1 MKISTILEKIDENQL
16 FVPAFQREY
25 VWKRDDA
32 KQLIDSLIKEYP
44 TGTMLIWETANP
56 PELKGPHKYNEKQG
70 AVKLL
75 LDGQQRVTT
84 LYMLIRGV
92 IPPYYTA
99 PEIMND
105 TRDLFV
111 QLETRE
117 LSYYMKTRM
126 ENNPLWQNI
135 THVFQRQIRARDVVR
150 TLGERGEPV
159 TREREDKIDDN
170 TRAIENII
178 SREFPEQTIPVK
190 ASIREA
196 IDIFYKVNASG
207 VALTDAEL
215 ALAQISGY
223 WPQARDLFK
232 AKLAAL
238 EKEGFVFKL
247 DFIVY
252 VLLGCLYHMG
262 SDMRK
267 LHDAEN
273 SEKIRAAW
281 GRLDKQVLDYVVN
294 LMRTNAF
301 VDHTDEINSIYA
313 LVPII
318 VYCFDKNG
326 THPTD
331 AEIRKMVKW
340 FFYSQARTRYVSQLP
355 QKLDRDLRTVA
366 ESPQPFDALLQVIAE
381 ERPLEILPTEFV
393 GRAIQH
399 PLFSM
404 MRWYLKSRGAVCF
417 TTGMSL
423 RRNMGSKYQLER
435 DHIFPYSKLKE
446 VGYGEENRVK
456 YALAQELTNRA
467 ILTQVANRTKSAS
480 NAADY
485 LASVT
490 TKFPKALELQCIPED
505 AELWKIENYEHFLEE
520 RRKVLAK
527 HLNAFLEKITAT
539 EETIAPVSLEDLI
552 AEGESDE
559 LEFKSTLR
567 WDLKEGTLNKKLED
581 VIMKTVAAFANSQG
595 GTLLLGVA
603 DDGEVLGL
611 EPDYNSLGG
620 ADRDKFE
627 LHLRNLLNQQFGPG
641 FVTSKVGIKFHD
653 LGENE
658 VCQIETL
665 PAKEPVI
672 VSVKDKNGQ
681 ATEKFYARSGNLSQ
695 EIPLSEMNAYI
706 KDRFQT

>member
-1 MKISTILEKIDENQL
+1 MKITTILEKIDENQL

-44 TGTMLIWETANP
+44 TGTMLTWETAKP

-84 LYMLIRGV
+84 LYILINGE
-92 IPPYYTA
+92 IPPYYTP

-105 TRDLFV
+105 TRGLYV
-111 QLETRE
+111 NLETLE

-126 ENNPLWQNI
+126 ENNLSWQNI
-135 THVFQRQIRARDVVR
+135 TDVFKRKVSAFDLQAKFAESGKNLTMQELKKLNDNINAI
-150 TLGERGEPV
+150 TLIKE
-159 TREREDKIDDN
+159 
-170 TRAIENII
+170 
-178 SREFPEQTIPVK
+178 REFPEQTIPVK

-223 WPQARDLFK
+223 WPQARNCFK
-232 AKLAAL
+232 AKLTAL
-238 EKEGFVFKL
+238 EKEGYVFKL

-273 SEKIRAAW
+273 NEKIRAAW
-281 GRLDKQVLDYVVN
+281 ERLEKQVLDYVVN
-294 LMRTNAF
+294 LMRANAF
-301 VDHTDEINSIYA
+301 VDHTDEINSPYA

-326 THPTD
+326 THLTD

-340 FFYSQARTRYVSQLP
+340 FFYSQVRTRYVSQLP

-366 ESPQPFDALLQVIAE
+366 ESPQPFDTLLQVIAE
-381 ERPLEILPTEFV
+381 ENRLEILPAEFV

-404 MRWYLKSRGAVCF
+404 VRWYLKSRGAVCF
-417 TTGMSL
+417 ATGMSL
-423 RRNMGSKYQLER
+423 RKNMGSKYQLER

-446 VGYGEENRVK
+446 VGYGEGNRVK

-467 ILTQVANRTKSAS
+467 ILTQAANRTKSAMH
-480 NAADY
+480 AGDY
-485 LASVT
+485 LASVKK
-490 TKFPKALELQCIPED
+490 KFPKALELQCVPED
-505 AELWKIENYEHFLEE
+505 PELWKIENYEHFLEA
-520 RRKVLAK
+520 RRKTLAK

-539 EETIAPVSLEDLI
+539 EETVAPVSLEDMI

-567 WDLKEGTLNKKLED
+567 WDLQQGTINKRLED
-581 VIMKTVAAFANSQG
+581 VIMKSVAASANSQG
-595 GTLLLGVA
+595 GSILIGVGDA
-603 DDGEVLGL
+603 GEILGL
-611 EPDYNSLGG
+611 EYDYHSLGDG
-620 ADRDKFE
+620 DQDKFE
-627 LHLRNLLNQQFGPG
+627 LHLRNLLNQQFGTG
-641 FVTSKVGIKFHD
+641 LVTSKIAIKFHTVGD
-653 LGENE
+653 RE
-658 VCQIETL
+658 VCQIEVS

-672 VSVKDKNGQ
+672 VTLKDKNGQ
-681 ATEKFYARSGNLSQ
+681 PVQKFYARSGNSSQ
-695 EIPLSEMNAYI
+695 EIPLAEMNAYL
-706 KDRFQT
+706 KERFQ

>member
-1 MKISTILEKIDENQL
+1 MKISTILDKIDENQL

-25 VWKRDDA
+25 VWKREDA

-44 TGTMLIWETANP
+44 TGTMLTWETANP
-56 PELKGPHKYNEKQG
+56 PELKGPHRYNVNQG

-75 LDGQQRVTT
+75 LDGQQRITT

-111 QLETRE
+111 QLETLE

-126 ENNPLWQNI
+126 EKNPLWQNI
-135 THVFQRQIRARDVVR
+135 THVFQRKVRVRDVIRA
-150 TLGERGEPV
+150 LEEKGEAV
-159 TREREDKIDDN
+159 SREREDAIDDN
-170 TRAIENII
+170 ARAIENIL

-190 ASIREA
+190 ACIREA

-223 WPQARDLFK
+223 WPQARDRFK

-238 EKEGFVFKL
+238 EKDGFVFKL

-252 VLLGCLYHMG
+252 VLLGCLYHLG

-273 SEKIRAAW
+273 NGKIRAAW
-281 GRLDKQVLDYVVN
+281 DRLESQVLDYVVN
-294 LMRTNAF
+294 ILRTNAF
-301 VDHTDEINSIYA
+301 VDHTDEINSPYA
-313 LVPII
+313 LVPMI

-326 THPTD
+326 AHLTD

-340 FFYSQARTRYVSQLP
+340 FFYSQIRARYVSQLP
-355 QKLDRDLRTVA
+355 QKLDRDLRIVA
-366 ESPQPFDALLQVIAE
+366 ESPQPFDALLQIIAE
-381 ERPLEILPTEFV
+381 DSRLEILSTEFV

-404 MRWYLKSRGAVCF
+404 MRWYFKSRGAVCF

-423 RRNMGSKYQLER
+423 RKNMGSKYQLER

-446 VGYGEENRVK
+446 VGYGEGNRVK
-456 YALAQELTNRA
+456 YALAQELANRA
-467 ILTQVANRTKSAS
+467 ILTQVANRTKSATH
-480 NAADY
+480 AEDY
-485 LASVT
+485 LAQVQEN
-490 TKFPKALELQCIPED
+490 FPKALELQCVPED
-505 AELWKIENYEHFLEE
+505 TELWKIENYEQFLDE
-520 RRKVLAK
+520 RRKTLAK
-527 HLNAFLEKITAT
+527 HLNDFLNRITDMEVT
-539 EETIAPVSLEDLI
+539 VAPVSLEELI

-567 WDLKEGTLNKKLED
+567 WDVKENTINRKLED
-581 VIMKTVAAFANSQG
+581 VIMKTVAAFANSAG
-595 GTLLLGVA
+595 GTLLIGVA
-603 DDGEVLGL
+603 DDGQILGI
-611 EPDYNSLGG
+611 EPDYHSLGG
-620 ADRDKFE
+620 VDRDKFE
-627 LHLRNLLNQQFGPG
+627 LHLRNLLNEQFGKA
-641 FVTSKVGIKFHD
+641 FVTNKVGIKFREV
-653 LGENE
+653 GEKE
-658 VCQIETL
+658 VCQIETA

-672 VSVKDKNGQ
+672 VKVKDRNGQ
-681 ATEKFYARSGNLSQ
+681 TAEKFYARSGNSSQ
-695 EIPLSEMNAYI
+695 EILLSEMNAYI
-706 KDRFQT
+706 KDRFQS